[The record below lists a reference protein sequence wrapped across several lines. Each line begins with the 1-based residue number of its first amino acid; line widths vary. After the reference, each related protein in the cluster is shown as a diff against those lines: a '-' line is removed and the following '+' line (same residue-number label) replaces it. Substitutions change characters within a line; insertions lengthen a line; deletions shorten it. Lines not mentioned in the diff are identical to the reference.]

1 MRSDAT
7 TPCGVRISDTRYE
20 EDRGRLHPS
29 GPVGARHRRHL
40 CQSRARPGDDLSGD
54 APGELRA
61 GRDGDVLDLHRLEPH
76 QRRHGL
82 LAGLPAHRAVRVRG
96 GRGDRAGG
104 DPPGRER
111 AGTRDRGRFHRAACD
126 PQQRD
131 RLDLQLHHQDL
142 PEPVPQGA
150 FVRQYLRF
158 LARTRRNRRHLGGT
172 GADLCLLPLHPAGTR
187 NARRGAEPGIEPA
200 GGHSRG
206 LDARPRLGA
215 RGRRRRRRRHDDR
228 AHRVPRSEHD
238 GRNPAL
244 RVRRG
249 AARRHRQPRRR
260 RGRRLRGRRA
270 RERARRLRDRQRP
283 QTLGGAGAHHRRA
296 AAEALGL
303 LRQGAR
309 DPRMTRRASVGVAV
323 LLAIACLLLPFVVSN
338 YRTFQLT
345 LVLVYAIALLG
356 LNILT
361 GYNGQ
366 ISLGHGAFYAIG
378 AYTAAVLMD
387 RLGAPYWATIPA
399 AGAVCLVA
407 GFLFGLPALR
417 LEGLYLALATFALGV
432 SMPQLLKYHHLEKW
446 TGGVQGIVIAK
457 PEPPAF
463 LLEAGLQM
471 NPDQWLY
478 FFALAVAAMMFVL
491 GWNLLRGRVGRA
503 LIAIRDQHIAAEAMG
518 INNALYKSLAFGVS
532 AMYTGIAGALGAIAV
547 QYVAPDSFTIFL
559 SLVFLVGIVVGGVAS
574 ISGALY
580 GALFIQFVPNVAD
593 EISKAAP
600 WAIFGLFLIG
610 FVYLMPAGV
619 AGAVRMLLVRRMQ
632 KGAK

>member
-1 MRSDAT
+1 
-7 TPCGVRISDTRYE
+7 
-20 EDRGRLHPS
+20 
-29 GPVGARHRRHL
+29 
-40 CQSRARPGDDLSGD
+40 
-54 APGELRA
+54 
-61 GRDGDVLDLHRLEPH
+61 
-76 QRRHGL
+76 
-82 LAGLPAHRAVRVRG
+82 
-96 GRGDRAGG
+96 
-104 DPPGRER
+104 
-111 AGTRDRGRFHRAACD
+111 
-126 PQQRD
+126 
-131 RLDLQLHHQDL
+131 
-142 PEPVPQGA
+142 
-150 FVRQYLRF
+150 
-158 LARTRRNRRHLGGT
+158 
-172 GADLCLLPLHPAGTR
+172 
-187 NARRGAEPGIEPA
+187 
-200 GGHSRG
+200 
-206 LDARPRLGA
+206 
-215 RGRRRRRRRHDDR
+215 
-228 AHRVPRSEHD
+228 
-238 GRNPAL
+238 
-244 RVRRG
+244 
-249 AARRHRQPRRR
+249 
-260 RGRRLRGRRA
+260 
-270 RERARRLRDRQRP
+270 
-283 QTLGGAGAHHRRA
+283 
-296 AAEALGL
+296 
-303 LRQGAR
+303 
-309 DPRMTRRASVGVAV
+309 MTRRASIGVAV
-323 LLAIACLLLPFVVSN
+323 LIAIACVLPFVVSN

-478 FFALAVAAMMFVL
+478 FFALAVAAIMFVL

-532 AMYTGIAGALGAIAV
+532 AMYTGVAGALGAIAV

-559 SLVFLVGIVVGGVAS
+559 SLVFLVGIVVGGLAS

-610 FVYLMPAGV
+610 FVYLMPSGV
-619 AGAVRMLLVRRMQ
+619 AGAVRMLLVRLMR